1 MFRTIARTIPTIYK
15 HTFSSN
21 IYRRCSSMKYTP
33 TNEWIKI
40 SNKDKNL
47 AKVGIS
53 NKAAKN
59 LSDIVYVEIEKNQG
73 KLLQNEDFAS
83 LESIKA
89 IVDIKMPVDG
99 TITKL
104 NQEVI
109 DEPSILNESPE
120 SKGWI
125 IEIELDENSMEQF
138 NNLPNED
145 PDPELI
151 Q

>member
-1 MFRTIARTIPTIYK
+1 MFRTITRNIPTIYK
-15 HTFSSN
+15 HAFLSN
-21 IYRRCSSMKYTP
+21 IYRCCSSIKYSH
-33 TNEWIKI
+33 TNEWIRI

-59 LSDIVYVEIEKNQG
+59 LSDIVYVEIEENQG

-109 DEPSILNESPE
+109 YEPGILNESPE

-138 NNLPNED
+138 KNLPNED